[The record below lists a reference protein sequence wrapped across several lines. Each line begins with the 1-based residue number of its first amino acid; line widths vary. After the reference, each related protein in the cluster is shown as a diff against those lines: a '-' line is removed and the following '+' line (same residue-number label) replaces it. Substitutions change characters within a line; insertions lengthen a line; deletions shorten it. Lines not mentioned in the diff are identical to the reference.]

1 MSDPTQN
8 VEEMEQDSVVQEPDS
23 QSTEITEDVSET
35 KVEEN
40 PKVAELEKKFED
52 RYTESDP
59 AFKAV
64 LESKEASP
72 PVVQNFGS
80 YGFVTFIMMS

>member
-1 MSDPTQN
+1 MADPVQN
-8 VEEMEQDSVVQEPDS
+8 VEEMEQESVVQEPDS
-23 QSTEITEDVSET
+23 QTTEDIDETKVEEDT

-80 YGFVTFIMMS
+80 HRYSVFY